1 LPTLSARLRVPGAIA
16 VFLLMAFAPC
26 CMAADAFTIAALERD
41 VERGDVRAML
51 QLASRYELGEGVDKN
66 FMKSNYLYCTAAHR
80 GDAEA
85 LYKLGWI
92 YANGRGVVRDH
103 AIAGGLFAQAA
114 AKGHERSR
122 ELLQYMKE
130 KLKVSSS
137 SQIPACVSPE
147 APLALRL
154 SRELL
159 PARAVVPEGKD
170 GR

>member
-1 LPTLSARLRVPGAIA
+1 MLM
-16 VFLLMAFAPC
+16 VFTPC
-26 CMAADAFTIAALERD
+26 CTAADAFSVAALERD

-85 LYKLGWI
+85 QYKLGWI

-103 AIAGGLFAQAA
+103 AIASGLFALAA
-114 AKGHERSR
+114 AQGHEHSR
-122 ELLQYMKE
+122 NLQQYMKE

-137 SQIPACVSPE
+137 PQIPACMQPE

>member
-1 LPTLSARLRVPGAIA
+1 MLERQFIRGFRGAIA
-16 VFLLMAFAPC
+16 AILLLAFAPGC
-26 CMAADAFTIAALERD
+26 VAADAFTVAALERD

-51 QLASRYELGEGVDKN
+51 QLASRYEFGEGVDKS
-66 FMKSNYLYCTAAHR
+66 FMQSNYLYCTAAQR

-103 AIAGGLFAQAA
+103 AIASGLFALAA
-114 AKGHERSR
+114 AQGHERSKD
-122 ELLQYMKE
+122 LLQYMKE

-137 SQIPACVSPE
+137 SQVPVCVRPE

-154 SRELL
+154 SRDLL
-159 PARAVVPEGKD
+159 PARAVAPEGKD
-170 GR
+170 AR